1 MSTFKDILGHVHGGT
16 VLDVATGGGGF
27 VTTLKENLASYTE
40 IVGVDTSE
48 RAEVAFWERFKTDP
62 TVRFTR
68 MDAARLE
75 FPDAS
80 FDTVSICSSLHHLTD
95 PLHTLNEMKR
105 VTRPGGL
112 LIVSEMYRDHQ
123 TDTQLTHVLLHDWW
137 GRVDTA
143 RGICH
148 NPTYRR
154 DEIVS
159 LLQSLGLADLTLE
172 DLVDLSDDPLAP
184 DTLTEIDG
192 VIDQYIHERIQG
204 LPEEEPL
211 KAQGESLRERAR
223 QVGFHGASAL
233 IIIGRR
239 P

>member
-1 MSTFKDILGHVHGGT
+1 M
-16 VLDVATGGGGF
+16 
-27 VTTLKENLASYTE
+27 
-40 IVGVDTSE
+40 DTSE
-48 RAEVAFWERFKTDP
+48 RAETAFWERFKADP
-62 TVRFTR
+62 TVCFTR
-68 MDAARLE
+68 MDAAHLD

-80 FDTVSICSSLHHLTD
+80 FDTVSICSSLHHLSD
-95 PLHTLNEMKR
+95 PLRTLNEMKR
-105 VTRPGGL
+105 VARPGGL
-112 LIVSEMYRDHQ
+112 LIVSEMYRDRQ
-123 TDTQLTHVLLHDWW
+123 TDAQLTHVLLHDWW

-143 RGICH
+143 HGICH

-192 VIDQYIHERIQG
+192 IIDQYIHERIQG
-204 LPEEEPL
+204 LPDEESL
-211 KAQGESLRERAR
+211 KAQGESLRARAH

-233 IIIGRR
+233 IVIGRR

>member
-1 MSTFKDILGHVHGGT
+1 MSTFKDILGHIHGGA

-27 VTTLKENLASYTE
+27 AATLKENLASYTE

-68 MDAARLE
+68 MDATHLE
-75 FPDAS
+75 FPDSS
-80 FDTVSICSSLHHLTD
+80 FDTVSICSSLHHLPS
-95 PLHTLNEMKR
+95 PLQALNEMKR
-105 VTRPGGL
+105 VARPDGL
-112 LIVSEMYRDHQ
+112 LIVNEMYRDHQ

-137 GRVDTA
+137 GRADTA

-159 LLQSLGLADLTLE
+159 MLQSLGLADLTLE
-172 DLVDLSDDPLAP
+172 DLVDLSDNPLAP
-184 DTLTEIDG
+184 DTLAEIDG

-204 LPEEEPL
+204 LPEEDAL
-211 KAQGESLRERAR
+211 RAQGESLRERAR
-223 QVGFHGASAL
+223 RVGFHGASAL
-233 IIIGRR
+233 VIIGRKN
-239 P
+239 